1 MSGRQAAAK
10 LGHLDPRTTIFLL
23 CDVQEKFRLV
33 MRNFSPMIT
42 NTQKLLDAGRILNV
56 DLIASEQYPEK
67 LGQIVPELNITH
79 AIGIYPKL
87 TFSMATDNDSLNRG
101 LLLDAIKQ
109 RQHIRSIVLFG
120 LEAHVCVEQTA
131 MDLLGLN
138 YVVHVV
144 ADCTISR
151 NEDDRR
157 LAFER
162 LRQIGCFINTSES
175 VIFKLMKSKEH
186 NSFNDVRKLVA
197 QPSADTGLAKL

>member
-1 MSGRQAAAK
+1 MAGRQATAA
-10 LGHLDPRTTIFLL
+10 LGYLDPKTTLFLL

-33 MRNFSPMIT
+33 MRNFSPMLR
-42 NTQKLLDAGRILNV
+42 NAQKLLEAGRILNV

-67 LGQIVPELNITH
+67 LGRTVTELSIGH
-79 AIGIYPKL
+79 AVGVFPKL
-87 TFSMATDNDSLNRG
+87 TFSMAAEVDSLNNGR
-101 LLLDAIKQ
+101 LLDAIKK
-109 RQHIRSIVLFG
+109 RSSVKSIVLFG

-131 MDLLGLN
+131 MDLVAMD

-151 NEDDRR
+151 NEEDRR

-162 LRQIGCFINTSES
+162 LKQIGCFLNTSES

-186 NSFNDVRKLVA
+186 AAFNDVRKLVTLT
-197 QPSADTGLAKL
+197 SADTSLAKL